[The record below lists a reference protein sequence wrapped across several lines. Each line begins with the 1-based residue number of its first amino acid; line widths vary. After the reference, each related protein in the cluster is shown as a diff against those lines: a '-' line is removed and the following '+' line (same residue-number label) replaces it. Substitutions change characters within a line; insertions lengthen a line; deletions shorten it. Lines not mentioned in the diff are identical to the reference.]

1 MVRTNMEVAMWT
13 GVVGFRKEMDGAEWP
28 ALDVRTV
35 LRSLD
40 GSEATLAGV
49 SSSLLSFF
57 PNIPCLLSG
66 LLIPSGDC
74 RFRGQSPVSLPRPG
88 LENPAQQCL

>member
-13 GVVGFRKEMDGAEWP
+13 GVVGFRKEMDGAERP

-40 GSEATLAGV
+40 GSEATVAAV
-49 SSSLLSFF
+49 SSSLLPHSS
-57 PNIPCLLSG
+57 PT
-66 LLIPSGDC
+66 
-74 RFRGQSPVSLPRPG
+74 SPVYS
-88 LENPAQQCL
+88 QVS